1 MTEVLNNAGALGL
14 LIMGGTGLGVLA
26 AAALAGLAFTRR
38 RVPLFA
44 LIAFPYLVLAAGAF
58 GAWVASATAGSAV
71 AAAAPADV
79 AAMAMSQ
86 AWASMAVDWVAR
98 WGAAIVLCAGVWAA
112 AVGSA
117 LVPGEEPRFTFP
129 AAAGAAAT
137 AVLGAIAL
145 LGYGVYTGFSSALSI
160 AGLVLVAGLGVA
172 VASTRRAADDD
183 MFRVAGM
190 RFAASMCALFAI
202 YHASRA
208 IEIGNRMVAFDRNSA
223 LMTNVDILQAIS
235 LYDQMIWPG
244 IAIGI
249 TAIVIGVL
257 LAFNGFFT
265 EVAEVA
271 VRYTVF
277 DSFLVVAAL
286 VGVGFF
292 RLLEMSGFNSLYTVA
307 MNGPAVEAYAEMAG
321 NLPSSIV
328 AVGEESVVGRYAE
341 GGFGDVLTLGEH
353 WVRTAK
359 WTGSNWIEVHEELDQ
374 VKDLSDRP
382 PLLAVAR
389 PDPAAQLFEV
399 LDRVPDGKAFLLL
412 RAAEVK
418 PGVSVPAELARL
430 QVTFL
435 PIQKSTTANRD
446 LKTQL
451 WLEAG
456 APEVMFGPTVWFGK
470 GDDALDALPYMKAAR
485 EATQSPGIHVLA
497 SDRKVGDIVNT
508 CASFVVDA
516 KEKESDTVPASVSY
530 VGDRWCAVTNEEAKA
545 LVAEAAA
552 ITEVP
557 NPDNVKLSLEVE
569 GPLTATEVEELLRR
583 ELGALSYCAT
593 AATTLDPAAP
603 PGSPPPEE
611 LKGRM
616 DLTLAVG
623 KEGDV
628 YDTVV
633 DEKSKVQ
640 SPAMLRCAQ
649 KRFRRLTFTVPPPEP
664 PAPVEPG
671 AKPPPPPTPPKVVVH
686 LDFPTR

>member
-58 GAWVASATAGSAV
+58 GAWVASVSAASTV

-79 AAMAMSQ
+79 ASMAMSQ

-98 WGAAIVLCAGVWAA
+98 WGSSIVLCAGVWAA

-117 LVPGEEPRFTFP
+117 VVPGEEPRFTFT
-129 AAAGAAAT
+129 AAGGAAGT

-172 VASTRRAADDD
+172 VASIRRAADDD

-190 RFAASMCALFAI
+190 RFAASMCALLSI

-208 IEIGNRMVAFDRNSA
+208 IEIGNRMVAFDLASP
-223 LMTNVDILQAIS
+223 LMTNVDILKAIA

-249 TAIVIGVL
+249 TALVIGII

-265 EVAEVA
+265 EIAEVA

-277 DSFLVVAAL
+277 DAFLVVVAL
-286 VGVGFF
+286 VGVGLF
-292 RLLEMSGFNSLYTVA
+292 RLLELSGFNGLYAVA
-307 MNGPAVEAYAEMAG
+307 MNGPAVEAYHEIAG

-328 AVGEESVVGRYAE
+328 PVGEDTAVARLAE
-341 GGFGDVLTLGEH
+341 GGFGDVLTLGDH

-359 WTGSNWIEVHEELDQ
+359 WTGSNWIEVHEELDS

-382 PLLAVAR
+382 PLLALGR
-389 PDPAAQLFEV
+389 PDPAEKLFEV
-399 LDRVPDGKAFLLL
+399 LDRVPEGKAFLLL

-418 PGVSVPAELARL
+418 PGINVPDELARL

-456 APEVMFGPTVWFGK
+456 APEVMFGPTTWFGE
-470 GDDALDALPYMKAAR
+470 GDETLEALDYMAAAR
-485 EATQSPGIHVLA
+485 TATTSPGLHVLTT
-497 SDRKVGDIVNT
+497 DRKVGD
-508 CASFVVDA
+508 VVTSCMTFLLDG
-516 KEKESDTVPASVSY
+516 KVKESDTVPASVTF
-530 VGDRWCAVTNEEAKA
+530 VGDRWCTVAPDEIDAFVT
-545 LVAEAAA
+545 EAAA
-552 ITEVP
+552 ITEIP
-557 NPDNVKLSLEVE
+557 NPENVKLAVEIE
-569 GPLTATEVEELLRR
+569 GPLTQSEVEELLRR
-583 ELGALSYCAT
+583 EMGALSYCAT
-593 AATTLDPAAP
+593 KATTLDPNAP

-623 KEGDV
+623 REGDV

-640 SPAMLRCAQ
+640 SPAILRCAQ

-686 LDFPTR
+686 LDFPSR